1 MLIACCVVAVTLD
14 DGGEQQPSQEPQ
26 MEPDLLVAGALV
38 DPVKNGRQFLFRL
51 LEKRLNLLHPGALLQ
66 ERRHSL
72 LVGAVVPLETAGKAE
87 AVVFVH
93 AVKQS
98 VVGAGGEGQ
107 QLCRHIPIGVKGTG
121 GVEMLQKEPGRGVG
135 VDHGAPLRR
144 LTGHDFFKIYFVS
157 SCMLSAVVKQA
168 GEISCFGKPDAGQPF

>member
-1 MLIACCVVAVTLD
+1 
-14 DGGEQQPSQEPQ
+14 

-93 AVKQS
+93 AVEQP
-98 VVGAGGEGQ
+98 VVGTGGKGQ
-107 QLCRHIPIGVKGTG
+107 QLRRHIPVGVVG
-121 GVEMLQKEPGRGVG
+121 GVEVLQEKPGRGVG
-135 VDHGAPLRR
+135 VDHSAPLHRPS
-144 LTGHDFFKIYFVS
+144 GHDFFKI
-157 SCMLSAVVKQA
+157 
-168 GEISCFGKPDAGQPF
+168 